1 MSDSSKRKSSKDEKQ
16 FHLDLK
22 WIMVLSA
29 AAVAL
34 ILLILAIIYLPRI
47 MYTRNPR
54 LVFKNL
60 EIDTPSSYL
69 HFVDLTTPL
78 QTPFTS
84 SSTVLAEMLS
94 LTFWCV

>member
-34 ILLILAIIYLPRI
+34 ILLILAVPQPKDKKKKKKKKEFGSKERGFGSKCPA
-47 MYTRNPR
+47 N
-54 LVFKNL
+54 
-60 EIDTPSSYL
+60 SGS
-69 HFVDLTTPL
+69 PL
-78 QTPFTS
+78 I
-84 SSTVLAEMLS
+84 VARH
-94 LTFWCV
+94 

>member
-34 ILLILAIIYLPRI
+34 ILLILAIICLPRI

-60 EIDTPSSYL
+60 EIDSTGYWQKQPKLLL
-69 HFVDLTTPL
+69 HYWLKVP
-78 QTPFTS
+78 
-84 SSTVLAEMLS
+84 
-94 LTFWCV
+94 